1 MANDE
6 ILARIDAEWHRF
18 LPSLDGMTEEQA
30 SQSGVAGYYSVK
42 DLLAHLA
49 WWENQTR
56 EVVESGEDQEFDVET
71 LNDQIFAEYKDVSFA
86 ELKQQMLEGHARA
99 VETFAQ
105 APNLTEDDV
114 ESDTWE
120 HYQEH
125 GDQIRAWRA
134 ANGI

>member
-1 MANDE
+1 VNDE
-6 ILARIDAEWHRF
+6 ILARIDAEWQRF
-18 LPSLDGMTEEQA
+18 LSSLDGFTEEQA
-30 SQSGVAGYYSVK
+30 SRSGVAGYYSVK

-56 EVVESGEDQEFDVET
+56 EVVESGNDPDFDVEA
-71 LNDQIFAEYKDVSFA
+71 LNEQIYAKNKDVSFQ
-86 ELKQQMLEGHARA
+86 ELKQRILDGHARA
-99 VETFAQ
+99 IETFAL
-105 APNLTEDDV
+105 AANLTEDDV

-125 GDQIRAWRA
+125 GDQIRAWRH

>member
-1 MANDE
+1 MSNEE
-6 ILARIDAEWHRF
+6 ILARIDAEWQRF
-18 LPSLDGMTEEQA
+18 LSSLDGLTEEQA
-30 SQSGVAGYYSVK
+30 AQPGIAGYYSVK

-56 EVVESGEDQEFDVET
+56 EVVESGVDQEIDVEA
-71 LNDQIFAEYKDVSFA
+71 LNDQIYAANKNASFS
-86 ELKQQMLEGHARA
+86 ELKQRLLDGHAHA
-99 VETFAQ
+99 VETFGHA
-105 APNLTEDDV
+105 ANLTEDDV

-125 GDQIRAWRA
+125 GDQIRAWRS

>member
-6 ILARIDAEWHRF
+6 ILARIDAEWQRF
-18 LPSLDGMTEEQA
+18 LPSLDGLTEEQA
-30 SQSGVAGYYSVK
+30 SQPGVAGYYSVK

-56 EVVESGEDQEFDVET
+56 EVVESGEDQEFDVEA
-71 LNDQIFAEYKDVSFA
+71 LNDRIYAEYKDASFSDI
-86 ELKQQMLEGHARA
+86 KQRLLDGHARA
-99 VETFAQ
+99 VETFRHAVD
-105 APNLTEDDV
+105 LSEDDV

-125 GDQIRAWRA
+125 GDQIRAWRK
-134 ANGI
+134 ANCI

>member
-6 ILARIDAEWHRF
+6 ILARIDSEWQRF
-18 LPSLDGMTEEQA
+18 LPCLDGLIDEQA
-30 SQSGVAGYYSVK
+30 DQPGVAGYYSVN

-56 EVVESGEDQEFDVET
+56 EVVETGVDQELDVES
-71 LNDQIFAEYKDVSFA
+71 LNDQIYAANKDASFP
-86 ELKQQMLEGHARA
+86 ELRQRLLDGHARA
-99 VETFAQ
+99 VATFSR
-105 APNLTEDDV
+105 APGLTEDDV

-134 ANGI
+134 ANGM

>member
-6 ILARIDAEWHRF
+6 ILARSDAEWQRF
-18 LPSLDGMTEEQA
+18 LPSLDGLTEKQA
-30 SQSGVAGYYSVK
+30 SQPGVAGYYSVK

-56 EVVESGEDQEFDVET
+56 EVVESGEDQEFDVEA
-71 LNDQIFAEYKDVSFA
+71 LNDRIYAEYKDASFS
-86 ELKQQMLEGHARA
+86 ELKQRMLDGHARA
-99 VETFAQ
+99 VETFRHAVD
-105 APNLTEDDV
+105 LTEDDV

-125 GDQIRAWRA
+125 GDQIRAWRE

>member
-1 MANDE
+1 MANDD
-6 ILARIDAEWHRF
+6 ILARIDAEWQRF
-18 LPSLDGMTEEQA
+18 LPSLDGLTEEQA
-30 SQSGVAGYYSVK
+30 SESGVAGYYSVK

-56 EVVESGEDQEFDVET
+56 EVVESGEDQEFDVEA
-71 LNDQIFAEYKDVSFA
+71 LNDQIFTEYKDVSFSD
-86 ELKQQMLEGHARA
+86 LKQRMLDGHTRA
-99 VETFAQ
+99 IEIFAQ
-105 APNLTEDDV
+105 AANLTEDDV

-134 ANGI
+134 AHGI

>member
-1 MANDE
+1 MNNEE
-6 ILARIDAEWHRF
+6 IMTRIDEEWQRF
-18 LPSLDGMTEEQA
+18 LPSIDGLTEEQA
-30 SQSGVAGYYSVK
+30 SQPGVAGYYSVK

-56 EVVESGEDQEFDVET
+56 EVVETGIDQDFDVEA
-71 LNDQIFAEYKDVSFA
+71 LNDQIYTSSKNATFTD
-86 ELKQQMLEGHARA
+86 LRQQMLEGHERA
-99 VETFAQ
+99 VETFST
-105 APNLTEDDV
+105 APNLTSDDV

-125 GDQIRAWRA
+125 GDQIRAWRT

>member
-1 MANDE
+1 MPNDE
-6 ILARIDAEWHRF
+6 ILARIDAEWQRF
-18 LPSLDGMTEEQA
+18 LPCLDGLTEEQA
-30 SQSGVAGYYSVK
+30 VQPGVAGYYSVN

-56 EVVESGEDQEFDVET
+56 EVVESGIDQELDVEA
-71 LNDQIFAEYKDVSFA
+71 LNDQIYAANKDASFS
-86 ELKQQMLEGHARA
+86 ELKQLLLDGHARA
-99 VETFAQ
+99 VETFSQ
-105 APNLTEDDV
+105 TPELTEEDV

-125 GDQIRAWRA
+125 GDQIRTWRA